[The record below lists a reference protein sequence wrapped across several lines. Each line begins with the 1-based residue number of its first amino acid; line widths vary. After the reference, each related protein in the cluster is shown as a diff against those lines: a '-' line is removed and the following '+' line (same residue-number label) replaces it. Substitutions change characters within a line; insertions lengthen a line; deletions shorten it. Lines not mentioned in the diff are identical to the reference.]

1 MNSKLTIDDQQIR
14 QQQQYEDLSSV
25 NKNNI
30 TSTSLS
36 SVERQ
41 KASRR
46 EKDRERKKLAH
57 TKQNEELRPYEELCV
72 LARKQNQIDTL
83 ETRTPSTIEEE
94 KKTAR
99 REKDRERKKQKQI
112 QKLADLRAY
121 EELCANARKMHSE
134 RPAIQQEGQIV
145 HGNIPIN
152 LQWNTNQFEVE
163 RERLRLESIQRAK
176 DSQRDEAK
184 QRQEDNAIR
193 RLKRKAEKEE
203 QERERLQRIQKE
215 KDSRRDEAKQ
225 RKEDN

>member
-1 MNSKLTIDDQQIR
+1 MNSKLTIDQQGR

-36 SVERQ
+36 ADEERQ

-46 EKDRERKKLAH
+46 EKDREQKNLAR
-57 TKQNEELRPYEELCV
+57 TKQNEELRAYEELCV

-83 ETRTPSTIEEE
+83 EIRTLSTIEEE

-134 RPAIQQEGQIV
+134 RPANLQEEQIV
-145 HGNIPIN
+145 HRGNIPID
-152 LQWNTNQFEVE
+152 LQWNTNQIEVE
-163 RERLRLESIQRAK
+163 REAST
-176 DSQRDEAK
+176 
-184 QRQEDNAIR
+184 
-193 RLKRKAEKEE
+193 
-203 QERERLQRIQKE
+203 
-215 KDSRRDEAKQ
+215 
-225 RKEDN
+225 